1 MENKEFELV
10 PVYDKEAGVYKIN
23 DFEGCK
29 AIVQEFINGCHVD
42 VVITSEADYKDAKS
56 TRTDIRKKK
65 DTVATARKQIKEML
79 VGTFE
84 NQLKEIETMLGDA
97 DTVLKEKV
105 DAWERENKNKVA
117 SPAKITLTVK
127 GYDMKKIEKV
137 RDFALKQGLEV
148 AIK

>member
-29 AIVQEFINGCHVD
+29 QIVQEFIDGCHVD
-42 VVITSEADYKDAKS
+42 VVITNEADYKDAKS

-117 SPAKITLTVK
+117 SPSKITLTVK

>member
-10 PVYDKEAGVYKIN
+10 PVYDKETGIYTIN

-29 AIVQEFINGCHVD
+29 SIVQEFIDGCHLD
-42 VVITSEADYKDAKS
+42 LVITSEADFKDVKA

-65 DTVATARKQIKEML
+65 ETVATARKQIKEML

-84 NQLKEIETMLGDA
+84 NQLKEIESMLGDA
-97 DTVLKEKV
+97 DAKLKEKV
-105 DAWERENKNKVA
+105 DVWEKENKNKVVKP
-117 SPAKITLTVK
+117 SVITLNVK